1 MYSLVLKKSS
11 DDHNAYENQSS
22 KSSEKKILK
31 KFDTCRNHLAFCDI
45 IDTTLAL
52 PRDACKWRDHQL
64 CNHAKIVYDE
74 DHHQED
80 LVKGNTIQ

>member
-1 MYSLVLKKSS
+1 MSSLVLKKSS

-22 KSSEKKILK
+22 NKVLN

-45 IDTTLAL
+45 IDITLAL